1 MEKKKTKQKL
11 LLLWERKLNVLLLF
25 HYSSFFCM
33 RCFLYILTLREKRLS
48 WKNHSRRNPF
58 VFLSFI
64 FEFISLRGP
73 YRRLEPTGREFP
85 RSSCARGIH
94 SVAAAKEFL
103 IYVGLKH
110 THTRVKKRMF
120 FTRRTQLSPLILSSL
135 FLLWNDYAFFHEG
148 AQRASS
154 PNIDYFWLLFFWEHL

>member
-1 MEKKKTKQKL
+1 MSWYLIPDGTVVYHTRRKRRGEMEKKKTKQKL

-25 HYSSFFCM
+25 HYSTFFCM

-110 THTRVKKRMF
+110 THTRVQKTHVFYPPNTTFPLNFK
-120 FTRRTQLSPLILSSL
+120 FT
-135 FLLWNDYAFFHEG
+135 FLALK
-148 AQRASS
+148 
-154 PNIDYFWLLFFWEHL
+154 WL

>member
-1 MEKKKTKQKL
+1 MSWYLIPDGTVVYHTRRKRRGEMEKKKTKQKL

-110 THTRVKKRMF
+110 THTSTKNAC
-120 FTRRTQLSPLILSSL
+120 
-135 FLLWNDYAFFHEG
+135 FLPA
-148 AQRASS
+148 
-154 PNIDYFWLLFFWEHL
+154 EHNFPP